1 MLSTLYRLPRSFMFL
16 CRLRHSC
23 GAITHTYLR
32 YRTIKGITTILFICN
47 SSETGIRHLPLIDSI
62 PYIKDYLQNGH
73 RQAGNPNALLFS
85 VEGGKSFGKGR
96 PLDLST
102 LSHIY
107 KKFHRELFPK
117 LVKEDQVSNQDS
129 YYY

>member
-1 MLSTLYRLPRSFMFL
+1 MLSTLCRLPTSFMVFMSP
-16 CRLRHSC
+16 HSC
-23 GAITHTYLR
+23 CAITHTYLR
-32 YRTIKGITTILFICN
+32 YRTIKGITTIL

-73 RQAGNPNALLFS
+73 RQAGNPNSLLFS